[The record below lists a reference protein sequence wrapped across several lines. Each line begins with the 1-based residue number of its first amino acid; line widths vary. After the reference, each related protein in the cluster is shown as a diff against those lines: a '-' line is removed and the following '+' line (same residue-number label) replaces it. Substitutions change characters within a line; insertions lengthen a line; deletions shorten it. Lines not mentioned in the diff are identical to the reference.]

1 MLKVENKLSI
11 LFSTISIEHAA
22 PFLPKEYRLKK
33 QRPRNLLFVLLFSF
47 ITNLPTIF

>member
-11 LFSTISIEHAA
+11 LFWTISIEHDA

-47 ITNLPTIF
+47 ITNLPAIF